1 MISKLFFKSTLTPIQ
16 SATRFWFMSLFI
28 FFLLNILSRESDLTQ
43 LFKFIYPL
51 LVILPLYF
59 FTKLF
64 NNKLFAYFLFFSISI
79 TSVLGFTE
87 SLTGA
92 YAEPVTPVL
101 FGMSFYTAALGYY
114 IIKNKFTKANILYAI
129 NPLIIISGPI
139 AINIKDISY
148 KKFSTRANYFIPYI
162 ILGLFLNQAISTPMT
177 ETFFLISEV
186 DAISAILFAII
197 FELFVYANFCG
208 ISLII
213 FGLSGLL
220 GYKVPL
226 NFKQPFSASNLRDFW
241 KGWHVTL
248 SEVLKT
254 LFYNPIKKKFNT
266 TLAALFVF
274 FVSAMWHGVSI
285 NFLIWGI
292 FHGTCLVCT
301 IFFLKKDFKIIPIFL
316 MIFGLVFGR
325 MIFADSDFGR
335 LILKLQMNFTD
346 LNAIYEILNLSK
358 VTLLSLIFM
367 VLFVT
372 CEFVFKNNKYFIG
385 KNYKFYRLPYVRELL
400 LILTFLMISSNLGV
414 DYAVYGQR

>member
-1 MISKLFFKSTLTPIQ
+1 MIFEKNFKSKLTPIQ
-16 SATRFWFMSLFI
+16 SACRFWLISLFI
-28 FFLLNILSRESDLTQ
+28 FFLLNILSAENDFTQ
-43 LFKFIYPL
+43 LLKYVYPL
-51 LVILPLYF
+51 LIISPLFF

-64 NNKLFAYFLFFSISI
+64 NRKFFAYFLFFSISI
-79 TSVLGFTE
+79 TSVMGFTE

-92 YAEPVTPVL
+92 YADPLTPVL
-101 FGMSFYTAALGYY
+101 FGMSFYTATLAYY

-139 AINIKDISY
+139 AINIKNITY
-148 KKFSTRANYFIPYI
+148 KKLKLRANYFIPYI
-162 ILGLFLNQAISTPMT
+162 ILGLFLNQAISTPLT

-213 FGLSGLL
+213 FGVSGLL
-220 GYKVPL
+220 GYKIPL

-248 SEVLKT
+248 SEVLKI
-254 LFYNPIKKKFNT
+254 LFYNPVKNKFNT
-266 TLAALFVF
+266 TLAVLFVF
-274 FVSAMWHGVSI
+274 FASAMWHGVSI

-292 FHGTCLVCT
+292 FHGICLVFT
-301 IFFLKKDFKIIPIFL
+301 IFLLKKDFKFIPIFL
-316 MIFGLVFGR
+316 MVFGLVFGR
-325 MIFADSDFGR
+325 MIFADSDVGR
-335 LILKLQMNFTD
+335 LMLKIQMNYSD

-358 VTLLSLIFM
+358 ITLLSLIFM
-367 VLFVT
+367 ILFVT
-372 CEFVFKNNKYFIG
+372 CEFVFRKNKYFIG
-385 KNYKFYRLPYVRELL
+385 RNYKFYRLPFVREFL
-400 LILTFLMISSNLGV
+400 LILTFLMISSNLGI